1 MGAEHL
7 LKLPGLRNACASK
20 HQATNDLRLVDS
32 YICMYHFEHA
42 HKILSANFK
51 FVFRI
56 WKPHLQKALFALS
69 DGAAATVLRRICC
82 CLPNPGDD
90 FTTACFVQ
98 TQWQL
103 ESPAA
108 TQALNMNHP
117 RGGRTSVFQI
127 FSVGLDGWDGFDVVL
142 WKPFS
147 VFLSRELIYQ
157 VLWNLKPAMLCHPSK
172 DWIKMD

>member
-1 MGAEHL
+1 MALPQPSYGAFAVACRTPAMI
-7 LKLPGLRNACASK
+7 LPQHAS
-20 HQATNDLRLVDS
+20 S
-32 YICMYHFEHA
+32 
-42 HKILSANFK
+42 
-51 FVFRI
+51 
-56 WKPHLQKALFALS
+56 
-69 DGAAATVLRRICC
+69 
-82 CLPNPGDD
+82 
-90 FTTACFVQ
+90 Q

>member
-7 LKLPGLRNACASK
+7 HKLPGLRNACASK

-32 YICMYHFEHA
+32 YICIYHFEHA

-56 WKPHLQKALFALS
+56 WKPPTYKKRFSHCQVALPQPSSGAFAV
-69 DGAAATVLRRICC
+69 ACRTPAMI
-82 CLPNPGDD
+82 LPQH
-90 FTTACFVQ
+90 ASSQ

-117 RGGRTSVFQI
+117 RGGRTSDFRSFQ
-127 FSVGLDGWDGFDVVL
+127 
-142 WKPFS
+142 
-147 VFLSRELIYQ
+147 
-157 VLWNLKPAMLCHPSK
+157 
-172 DWIKMD
+172 